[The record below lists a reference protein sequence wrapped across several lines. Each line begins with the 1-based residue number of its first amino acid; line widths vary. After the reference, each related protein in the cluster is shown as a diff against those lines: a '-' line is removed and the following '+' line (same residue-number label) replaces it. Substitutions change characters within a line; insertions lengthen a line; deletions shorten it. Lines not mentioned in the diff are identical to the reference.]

1 MWDKLK
7 LNVLVFA
14 AVAHLGKEGGVFTAK
29 GIAQF
34 SGVPVSTVYRHLR
47 KYQDHM
53 LIIKIERGK
62 YVLDGMSSLWLDVYG
77 PKHCQQYLWAYEKV
91 DGELELNCGVKTV
104 PMLDGLTYHV
114 NMPASEDNGL
124 NEVPF

>member
-14 AVAHLGKEGGVFTAK
+14 AVARLGREGGVFTAK
-29 GIAQF
+29 GVAQF

-47 KYQDHM
+47 KYQEHM
-53 LIIKIERGK
+53 IIIKAERGK

-77 PKHCQQYLWAYEKV
+77 PTHCRGYLWAYEKIN
-91 DGELELNCGVKTV
+91 GEVELNCGTRTI

-114 NMPASEDNGL
+114 KTSPPDDHRL
-124 NEVPF
+124 DEVPF